1 MKKAFQ
7 NNTVR
12 YKILVYAQDTWMRF
26 VRGEGEKE
34 IANQGWSVVK
44 SFSQETEA
52 NDQALPMIGRNEPML
67 KTKSQ
72 VQDAHDTLTQ
82 LPFFFSQVVK
92 RQRHYNEGF

>member
-1 MKKAFQ
+1 MKKVCQ

-12 YKILVYAQDTWMRF
+12 YKILLNTQSTWMCF
-26 VRGEGEKE
+26 VYGEGEKE

-52 NDQALPMIGRNEPML
+52 KDQTIPRIGSNEPML

-82 LPFFFSQVVK
+82 LPFSFF
-92 RQRHYNEGF
+92 